1 MIGTFFIINNL
12 GFNPH
17 TRIGCDAGVGEAI
30 HDYLKFQ
37 STHPYRVRHRT
48 KYSLLRNTLGF
59 NPRTRIG
66 CDYGE
71 HTLKVIATRFNPRT
85 RIGCDFLY

>member
-17 TRIGCDAGVGEAI
+17 TRIGCDTGVGEAI

-37 STHPYRVRHRT
+37 STHPYRVRPHIQKISEYHDT
-48 KYSLLRNTLGF
+48 KLVVLRKKKIKSF
-59 NPRTRIG
+59 
-66 CDYGE
+66 
-71 HTLKVIATRFNPRT
+71 
-85 RIGCDFLY
+85 

>member
-17 TRIGCDAGVGEAI
+17 TRIGCDTGVGEAI

-37 STHPYRVRHRT
+37 STHPYRVRQHR
-48 KYSLLRNTLGF
+48 LLPKPAEVCF

-66 CDYGE
+66 CDKWFYYNG
-71 HTLKVIATRFNPRT
+71 
-85 RIGCDFLY
+85 

>member
-17 TRIGCDAGVGEAI
+17 TRIGCDTGVGEAI

-37 STHPYRVRHRT
+37 STHH
-48 KYSLLRNTLGF
+48 LGF
-59 NPRTRIG
+59 SNHPTTISYPRLPEVSI
-66 CDYGE
+66 
-71 HTLKVIATRFNPRT
+71 HAPV
-85 RIGCDFLY
+85 

>member
-17 TRIGCDAGVGEAI
+17 TRIGCDTGVGEAI

-37 STHPYRVRHRT
+37 STHPYRVRRSSDFILKGNVVVSIHAPVEGAT
-48 KYSLLRNTLGF
+48 V
-59 NPRTRIG
+59 RTRAHDKG
-66 CDYGE
+66 
-71 HTLKVIATRFNPRT
+71 
-85 RIGCDFLY
+85 